1 MTAKKAYK
9 KPVVASNRVFSLT
22 SSQCDVMFT
31 LPGPCEN
38 FMWSEC
44 PDFERKSPFPDSCL
58 DMPIKPI
65 FKS

>member
-22 SSQCDVMFT
+22 SNGCDVMFT
-31 LPGPCEN
+31 LPGPCESL
-38 FMWSEC
+38 MWQEC
-44 PDFERKSPFPDSCL
+44 AFTRKSPNDETCLIPPD
-58 DMPIKPI
+58 KPI